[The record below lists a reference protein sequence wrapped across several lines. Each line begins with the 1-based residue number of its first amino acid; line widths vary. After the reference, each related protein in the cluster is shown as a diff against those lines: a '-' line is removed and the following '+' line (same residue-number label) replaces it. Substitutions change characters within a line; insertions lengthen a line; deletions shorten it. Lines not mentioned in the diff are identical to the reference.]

1 MLLCEDKKTFRA
13 AISSVRRKTKT
24 NPSIIEKDYYVTLFL
39 KELVK
44 RTPYL
49 LFKGGTS
56 LSKCHKIIDRF
67 SEDIDLTLDENM
79 QSWSKRKNLKY
90 TIVDLCQELNLKLL
104 NQDQTRSRRD
114 YNCYKIDYLPM
125 FKDDGVNPLLL
136 VETVFMVKSFPYE
149 IKPVS
154 SMIYDYFKSVGNE
167 EIISKYELEPF
178 DIHVQK
184 LERTLVEKVFA
195 ICDYYIGNRITR
207 NSRHIYDIYRLLSE
221 VKLDEDLKSLAHE
234 IRELRKDGVRCFSA
248 RDGVSING
256 ILKETIDT
264 EFYKNDY
271 ETITNKMLFKPLEYS
286 EAIKSLQIIIDSGV
300 FENI

>member
-1 MLLCEDKKTFRA
+1 MLLYKDELSFRTSIDLA
-13 AISSVRRKTKT
+13 RNHFGT
-24 NPSIIEKDYYVTLFL
+24 PSATVEKDYFVTLFL

-44 RTPYL
+44 KTPYL

-79 QSWSKRKNLKY
+79 QSWSKRRNLKY
-90 TIVDLCQELNLKLL
+90 TIVDLCQELNIKLL

-114 YNCYKIDYLPM
+114 YNCYIIDYLPM
-125 FKDDGVNPLLL
+125 FKDNGVNPLLL

-149 IKPVS
+149 IKSVS

-184 LERTLVEKVFA
+184 LERTLVDKVFA

-256 ILKETIDT
+256 ILKEIIDT

-271 ETITNKMLFKPLEYS
+271 ETVTNKMLFKPLEYS